1 MLCPYD
7 CANKTEYGYCKT
19 TACINQKHDH
29 IYGGSSCISDECPRK
44 AMCARWYGNIAVN
57 GICHAVAW
65 YTFGGG
71 TINDKGVCEIWSAC
85 GENGNWLK
93 FIPVATKDAVV
104 RCKDCK
110 WWHTNC
116 CAFRNDCVNGL
127 PSEDDYCSHGQRKE

>member
-29 IYGGSSCISDECPRK
+29 
-44 AMCARWYGNIAVN
+44 
-57 GICHAVAW
+57 
-65 YTFGGG
+65 T
-71 TINDKGVCEIWSAC
+71 WSAC
-85 GENGNWLK
+85 GENGNWLN